1 MPPMG
6 PIGRLVNA
14 GRRRFASFHPVH
26 WLQYAGLRFVA
37 VLLYMF
43 PVEWNLRT
51 ARLLGRIWPVVMPRH
66 LRRAKEH
73 LRLAYGDSLTE
84 AQVRDL
90 ALRSLQHLAM
100 MAVEMAFAPRL
111 IDEWTWPKYVRPV
124 GIEEALKVLLRGRG
138 ALLLTAHFGSWELAG
153 YLLATY
159 GFDVVAIMRP
169 LDNEYINRFVVQT
182 RQRRGLRL
190 IYKKG
195 ATAQAEQIIREGAA
209 LGFIADQ
216 SAGSKGMFVDFFGVQ
231 ASAYKSIGLLAMSM
245 EVPIIVGYARR
256 VGARFFYEVGVQQI
270 IYPHEWQERPDP
282 LRWITQEYTSAIE
295 AFVRNWPEQYLWI
308 HRRWK
313 SRPRQRRRSAAAKR
327 AVGAS

>member
-1 MPPMG
+1 MPRMG
-6 PIGRLVNA
+6 LIRQLVDGVGRIIAPAHLL
-14 GRRRFASFHPVH
+14 H
-26 WLQYAGLRFVA
+26 WLQYAGLRVVTV
-37 VLLYMF
+37 VLYLF

-51 ARLLGRIWPVVMPRH
+51 ARILGRIWPVVMPRH
-66 LRRAKEH
+66 FRRAKEH
-73 LRLAYGDSLTE
+73 LRLAYGDSLAPAE
-84 AQVRDL
+84 MDRI
-90 ALRSLQHLAM
+90 ALRSMQHLAM

-124 GIEEALKVLLRGRG
+124 GIEEALEVLLRGKG

-159 GFDVVAIMRP
+159 GFDIVAIMRP
-169 LDNEYINRFVVQT
+169 LDNEYLNRFVVQT

-190 IYKKG
+190 INKKG
-195 ATAQAEQIIREGAA
+195 ATAQAEEIIRSGAA

-216 SAGSKGMFVDFFGVQ
+216 NAGSKGMFVDFFGVK

-256 VGARFFYEVGVQQI
+256 VGDRFFYEVGVQRI
-270 IYPHEWQERPDP
+270 IYPHEWQDQADP
-282 LRWITQEYTSAIE
+282 LRWITQEYTAAIE
-295 AFVRNWPEQYLWI
+295 TFVRRWPEQYLWI

-313 SRPRQRRRSAAAKR
+313 SRPKAERLAAA
-327 AVGAS
+327 AAAAG